1 MDKLEIA
8 VNALKKIS
16 NLEPGDALQSSYNA
30 GFCKGLAEKT
40 LQQID
45 FDADK
50 ERFDKIEIC
59 TYCKDNLCTLI
70 EGDMRICNGLPSKM
84 AGKCP
89 FYIGLRNTK

>member
-8 VNALKKIS
+8 VNTLKKIA

-30 GFCKGLAEKT
+30 GFAKGLAEKT

-45 FDADK
+45 FDPNR

-59 TYCKDNLCTLI
+59 TYSKNNCCTLI
-70 EGDMRICNGLPSKM
+70 TENSMRVCNGLPSVM

-89 FYIGLRNTK
+89 FYIGLRK